1 MNEKPSLQSPR
12 TARRSWLPFLGG
24 LWSVLLVGVLLASYF
39 PVIGERRIE
48 EEGEYCNHNLDL
60 IFEAKSRLARDRN
73 VFSERSP
80 EDILKEVA
88 PKDLEPYLKEIAP
101 GRDLNCPTGG
111 TYRIR
116 PLVDRFGEVA
126 APVCDFEGRDSD
138 GDGIPNAAEGLHI
151 HRPSHLRDTDTGE
164 YFREPVFSFAE

>member
-1 MNEKPSLQSPR
+1 MNEKSPPNSPR
-12 TARRSWLPFLGG
+12 LPRRSILPFLGG
-24 LWSVLLVGVLLASYF
+24 IWTVLLIGALIASFF

-60 IFEAKSRLARDRN
+60 IFEAKTRLARDRN

-80 EDILKEVA
+80 EEILKEVT
-88 PKDLEPYLKEIAP
+88 PQDLEPYLKEIAP
-101 GRDLNCPTGG
+101 GRDFNCPSGG

-116 PLVDRFGEVA
+116 PLVDRFGEVV

-138 GDGIPNAAEGLHI
+138 GDGLSNAAEGLHI
-151 HRPSHLRDTDTGE
+151 HRPSHLRDVETGL